1 MGEPTLNEIDDY
13 GRSLKGEKRRIVW
26 AVVIA
31 CLLIGGIYSGAKA
44 LYGTVDDEVPV
55 SEKIGKVPVK

>member
-1 MGEPTLNEIDDY
+1 MSEPTLNEIDDY
-13 GRSLKGEKRRIVW
+13 AQSLKGEKKRIVW

-44 LYGTVDDEVPV
+44 FYTTVDDEVPV